1 MIGLLSGLDTLSSI
15 AYGAKRYSTLSLLL
29 VRALLVCAVAF
40 MFVAVLWLLGIKPL
54 LHILRQE
61 DDVAI
66 LAERYTRLML
76 LGIIPFTIFEA
87 LRRFL
92 QTQNVV
98 RPMLYVALTVI
109 PPHFLFCYIFV
120 GSSGIAGFD
129 GAALSNSLS
138 YWLMLIL
145 LVLYIVY
152 FKPHHPESLPNFIWS
167 STSSSSSSE
176 ISPQVPR
183 KKGFA
188 RLENITEDQEEEDKE
203 EDEDDETYHKQK
215 PSTMLQLCKDA
226 LDWKGIKAFVHIG
239 CGGLVMLC
247 LEWWSFEVLA
257 LAAGYMSTAAL
268 AAHTILAQIVPLA
281 FMVPLGIGTA
291 VSVRIGNELGA
302 GHFQCA
308 KYSAFVAVMITII
321 FSLLTSIVFGVFARP
336 ITSVFSSDSDVVD
349 LSTSA
354 SPIVAAFMVLDYFQV
369 MFVTLS
375 LSLHHRSTL
384 CSRMS
389 YHTYN
394 KQTHTTHTTR
404 EVMFVTLLIS
414 SSSSNA

>member
-1 MIGLLSGLDTLSSI
+1 MIGLLSGLDTLSAV
-15 AYGAKRYSTLSLLL
+15 AYGAKRYADLSLLL
-29 VRALLVCAVAF
+29 VRALLVCFVAF
-40 MFVAVLWLLGIKPL
+40 LFVAVLWLCGIKSL

-61 DDVAI
+61 DDVAT

-76 LGIIPFTIFEA
+76 AGFVPFTIFEA

-109 PPHFLFCYIFV
+109 PPHILFCYIFV
-120 GSSGIAGFD
+120 GSQGIAGFD

-138 YWLMLIL
+138 YWLELIL
-145 LVLYIVY
+145 LVSYIVY
-152 FKPHHPESLPNFIWS
+152 FKPHHPESLPNFIC
-167 STSSSSSSE
+167 SSSSSS
-176 ISPQVPR
+176 SSSKQT
-183 KKGFA
+183 KGFA
-188 RLENITEDQEEEDKE
+188 RIENKTDD
-203 EDEDDETYHKQK
+203 DDEEMVQEQQQNR
-215 PSTMLQLCKDA
+215 TMLQLCMDA
-226 LDWKGIKAFVHIG
+226 LDWNGIKDFVRLG
-239 CGGLVMLC
+239 CPGLVMLC

-302 GHFQCA
+302 GRA
-308 KYSAFVAVMITII
+308 SEARYSAFVCVVITIL
-321 FSLLTSIVFGVFARP
+321 FSLFTSIVFGVFARP

-349 LSTSA
+349 LSTRT

-369 MFVTLS
+369 LFIYFFLLS
-375 LSLHHRSTL
+375 L
-384 CSRMS
+384 
-389 YHTYN
+389 
-394 KQTHTTHTTR
+394 TR
-404 EVMFVTLLIS
+404 TQNSNPNRECHKESQEVRECKIMVP
-414 SSSSNA
+414 

>member
-1 MIGLLSGLDTLSSI
+1 MSPV
-15 AYGAKRYSTLSLLL
+15 AYVSERYGYLSLLL
-29 VRALLVCAVAF
+29 VRSLLVCFVAF
-40 MFVAVLWLLGIKPL
+40 LFVAVLWLCGIKSL

-61 DDVAI
+61 DDVAT

-76 LGIIPFTIFEA
+76 AGFIPFTIFEA

-98 RPMLYVALTVI
+98 RPMLYVALAVI
-109 PPHFLFCYIFV
+109 PPHILFCYIFV
-120 GSSGIAGFD
+120 GSQGIAGFD

-138 YWLMLIL
+138 FWLELIL
-145 LVLYIVY
+145 LVSYVVY

-167 STSSSSSSE
+167 SSSSSSK
-176 ISPQVPR
+176 QT
-183 KKGFA
+183 KGFA
-188 RLENITEDQEEEDKE
+188 RIENETLDDDDEEEE
-203 EDEDDETYHKQK
+203 EMIQH
-215 PSTMLQLCKDA
+215 SRTMLQLCMDA
-226 LDWKGIKAFVHIG
+226 LDWNGIKDFVRLG
-239 CGGLVMLC
+239 CPGLVMLC

-302 GHFQCA
+302 GRA
-308 KYSAFVAVMITII
+308 SEARYSAFVCVVITIL
-321 FSLLTSIVFGVFARP
+321 FSLFTSIVFGVFARP

-349 LSTSA
+349 LSTRT

-369 MFVTLS
+369 LFIYFFLLS
-375 LSLHHRSTL
+375 L
-384 CSRMS
+384 
-389 YHTYN
+389 
-394 KQTHTTHTTR
+394 TR
-404 EVMFVTLLIS
+404 TQNSNPNRECHKESQEVRECKIMVP
-414 SSSSNA
+414 